1 MKMYKPFEDFFTQL
15 QEKNE
20 HKLSDRYKLLS
31 PRMKKSVDEVFKF
44 LESDPSDFLA
54 KFEKF
59 IEKTAKKNKV
69 EAVALMKYFEK
80 ETLEA

>member
-1 MKMYKPFEDFFTQL
+1 MYRPFDEFFREL

-31 PRMKKSVDEVFKF
+31 PKMKKAVDEIFKF
-44 LESDPSDFLA
+44 LETKPSDLLSA
-54 KFEKF
+54 LDDH
-59 IEKTAKKNKV
+59 IEKTAKKYKLKSDDLV
-69 EAVALMKYFEK
+69 KYFEK